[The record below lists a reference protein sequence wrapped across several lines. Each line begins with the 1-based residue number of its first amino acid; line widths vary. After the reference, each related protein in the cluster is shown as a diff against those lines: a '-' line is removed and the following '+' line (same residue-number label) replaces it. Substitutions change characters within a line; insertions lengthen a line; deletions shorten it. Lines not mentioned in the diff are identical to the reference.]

1 MYRELA
7 NKTAIITGAA
17 TGLKGEI
24 RGIGGATAWAFV
36 REGATVYLAD
46 INDELG
52 ERTAAQIRETGGS
65 AHYVHLDVTDEALW
79 QNTIDF
85 IVKAEGALDVL
96 VNNAGTGRDYDGD
109 YTDPDGPQNAE
120 EALKVEF
127 TTVEG
132 LDRQLGV
139 HVRGAMLGMKYAIPE
154 MRKRGGGS
162 IINVSSIHGI
172 VGVDTITSYST
183 AKAGMRHM
191 SKTVA
196 IQYASENIRVNSV
209 HPGYTKTPAA
219 LPLFTDPELYADRT
233 SQIPMG
239 RYAESEE
246 IANSILFLASDE
258 SSYITGAELVIDGG
272 HNAQ

>member
-1 MYRELA
+1 MRMRG
-7 NKTAIITGAA
+7 KTAIITGAA

-52 ERTAAQIRETGGS
+52 ERTTAQIRETGGA

-109 YTDPDGPQNAE
+109 YSDPDGPQNAE

-183 AKAGMRHM
+183 AKAGMRPPLCAPPPDGSPCPRPPRRAHACSLM
-191 SKTVA
+191 GFPPFPCTSNPKPVD
-196 IQYASENIRVNSV
+196 ASEPPERRAL
-209 HPGYTKTPAA
+209 GYGS
-219 LPLFTDPELYADRT
+219 T
-233 SQIPMG
+233 S
-239 RYAESEE
+239 RS
-246 IANSILFLASDE
+246 
-258 SSYITGAELVIDGG
+258 
-272 HNAQ
+272 